1 MALMAEDL
9 TIASEAATPHTQRTS
24 IMRPQEIFERA
35 DLGPGLARDLL
46 PLHRTLGPMDHPKG
60 SAEGRG
66 AQVVSTG
73 SVAAIPRKVLEEQVG
88 AEVDPVVAGMRPRAS
103 VAERASAAGT
113 PAAGDIQAATEVAPN
128 TTAR

>member
-46 PLHRTLGPMDHPKG
+46 HRTLGPMDHPKG
-60 SAEGRG
+60 PAEGRG
-66 AQVVSTG
+66 TQVVSTG